1 MLEFIVCNN
10 ITGEYENQIWELLKK
25 IDKEFI
31 PPLSAR
37 KSTHQKE
44 WNTPDTEGGEPVE
57 YFRQM
62 KEQKIILALEK
73 DKVRG
78 FLTYISDFKLEIGN
92 EKMISEYVSTIGV
105 DPAYRKKGIAQSLYK
120 KLIENSPGKRITTR
134 TWSLNKSHLHILEE
148 MGFELL
154 VTIKNDRGRGIDT
167 VYYTRR
173 IK

>member
-1 MLEFIVCNN
+1 MLEFIVYNKL
-10 ITGEYENQIWELLKK
+10 TDEYMNQVWELLKK

-31 PPLSAR
+31 PPLSTR

-44 WNTPDTEGGEPVE
+44 LNTPNTQSEEPVE

-73 DKVRG
+73 DKVGG
-78 FLTYISDFKLEIGN
+78 FLTYISEFKLEIGN
-92 EKMISEYVSTIGV
+92 ETMISEYVSTIGV